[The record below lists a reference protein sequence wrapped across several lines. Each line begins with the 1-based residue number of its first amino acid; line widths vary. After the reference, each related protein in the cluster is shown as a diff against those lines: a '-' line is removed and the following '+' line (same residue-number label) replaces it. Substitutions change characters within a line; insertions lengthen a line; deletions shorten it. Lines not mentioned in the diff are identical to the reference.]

1 MHTQQTTFEII
12 VGEEE
17 IDHNKQFLL
26 FPQCLLL
33 NQKIIS
39 SFVNIFD
46 IISLLAAE
54 LQEPKIGM

>member
-1 MHTQQTTFEII
+1 MHPQQTSFEII

-17 IDHNKQFLL
+17 IAHNK
-26 FPQCLLL
+26 QCLLL
-33 NQKIIS
+33 NQKNIS

-54 LQEPKIGM
+54 LQDPKLACEVMG